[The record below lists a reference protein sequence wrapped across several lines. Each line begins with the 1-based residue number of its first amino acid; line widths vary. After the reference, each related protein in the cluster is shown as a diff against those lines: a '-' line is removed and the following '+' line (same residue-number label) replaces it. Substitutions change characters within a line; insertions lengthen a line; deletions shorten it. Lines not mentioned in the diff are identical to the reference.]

1 MKIKSIQVC
10 KEDLELTRPY
20 TIAYKT
26 VDSVSNCIVAVETDS
41 GKIGYGAAN
50 PSKHVVGV
58 DVDDTVAS
66 LSEENIEWLIGSD
79 IREMQQ
85 LVYEVQQRFSGQPGA
100 CAALDIALH
109 DLFAQHLGVPL
120 VKFLG
125 QKHRSLPTSI
135 TIGIKN
141 TEETLA
147 EADEYVGR
155 GFKILKVKLGKS
167 MAEDIERLKKLRER
181 VGKDIVIRVDANQ
194 GYSMLQ
200 LEDFYYST
208 FSPDLELI
216 EQPLPVDESEDYR
229 RLPTEIKNMV
239 ALDETLVNPQ
249 DAYRMTCTPKA
260 AGIFNI
266 KLMKCGGIG
275 HAREIAN
282 IAKNAQVDLM
292 WGCNDESRISITAAL
307 HLALATSNTKYL
319 DLDGSLDLARD
330 VVNGGFEL
338 KDGMMSLT
346 DQPGLGVK
354 KIES

>member
-1 MKIKSIQVC
+1 MKIKAIHVR

-26 VDSVSNCIVAVETDS
+26 VDSVSNCIVEIETDS

-58 DVDDTVAS
+58 DVDDTVAA
-66 LSEENIEWLIGSD
+66 LSEENFEWLIGQD
-79 IREMQQ
+79 IRELHQS
-85 LVYEVQQRFSGQPGA
+85 VYEAQYRFAKQPGA

-109 DLFAQHLGVPL
+109 DLFAQQLEIPL

-125 QKHRSLPTSI
+125 QKHQSLPTSI

-147 EADEYVGR
+147 EADEYVDR

-181 VGKDIVIRVDANQ
+181 VGKDVIIRVDANQ
-194 GYSMLQ
+194 GYTMLQ
-200 LEDFYYST
+200 LEDFYYAT
-208 FSPDLELI
+208 FGPNIELI
-216 EQPLPVDESEDYR
+216 EQPLAADAVDDSR
-229 RLPTEIKNMV
+229 HLPTEIKDMV
-239 ALDETLVNPQ
+239 AMDESLVTPQ
-249 DAYRMTCTPKA
+249 HAHWLTCTPRA
-260 AGIFNI
+260 SGIFNI

-275 HAREIAN
+275 HAREISN
-282 IAKNAQVDLM
+282 IAKNAHVDVM

-330 VVNGGFEL
+330 VVTGGFEL

-354 KIES
+354 RING